1 MIKFFTSC
9 GQKILQAFHCF
20 EEYFPGKQ
28 LCSNYLQTLKLRA
41 SNFIE
46 TNFNSS
52 GSKNRGSFNQFWLVF
67 SENHLMNIWR
77 ICFRY
82 DDTMIVKRTNRQSKN
97 NNNLQLV
104 LETCSKSGNK
114 YTHIVTTNANSP
126 HPLFCHMWLLSMS
139 GKHFLKWTALLSYQK
154 KLARTNVKVKIQEVN
169 VKEKERWN

>member
-52 GSKNRGSFNQFWLVF
+52 GSKNPGSFNQFWLVF

-97 NNNLQLV
+97 NNNLLLKLAV
-104 LETCSKSGNK
+104 NLETNIRILLQLMQILRTLCFVTCGSSARQGSISWNEQLLYPTKKNLQELMSKLK
-114 YTHIVTTNANSP
+114 Y
-126 HPLFCHMWLLSMS
+126 
-139 GKHFLKWTALLSYQK
+139 K
-154 KLARTNVKVKIQEVN
+154 K
-169 VKEKERWN
+169 